1 MRQRIFAP
9 VPAILATPLLVVAAA
24 CGTDGVDAPHAGV
37 APSLSA
43 VATSGTA
50 AGVTSTSITPPP
62 GAVVVRLSV
71 GATRALTTSITRV
84 YSGPT
89 AAAKSIRWTSI
100 DPAVVTVDASGV
112 AKGIGTGTGRVV
124 ASATAIT
131 RQDTTWVVVTAP
143 VPPMVVLTAQQSIQ
157 AAVDANPA
165 GTTFLLKAGR
175 YVRQSVVPKS
185 GDTFRGEGAG
195 TILTGEGVTQFAFT
209 FGQQQPYPN
218 DVTIT
223 NLVVTQYAPP
233 FQTGAIQ
240 AGLSEDGGG
249 ARWTLDSLDVSDN
262 GYLGVR
268 VGNRTH
274 LLRSRLF
281 RNASMGYGG
290 IGDSVVIEG
299 NEIAYN
305 NPTASNM
312 DFEGGG
318 GKLVKTRW
326 AAVRN
331 NYSHHNGGVGLWTD
345 IDNRDVLYEGN
356 RVEYNVR
363 EGIAHET
370 NGPGCVIRNNT
381 LVGNGQQDV
390 RKNYWLWGAG
400 IGVHASPNVEVY
412 GNTLRDNA
420 TGIALVQ
427 QARGG
432 GAYGQYLVQ
441 NVYVHDN
448 TIDVGTTWEWARS
461 AGAVSD
467 VDSTIYTRNN
477 RFERNTYTLG
487 QNPRPYNWAGDYRR
501 WSEWRAYGVDA
512 SGTAATRTTSGAMA
526 PAP

>member
-1 MRQRIFAP
+1 MRLRIFAP
-9 VPAILATPLLVVAAA
+9 VPAIVATPLLVLAAA
-24 CGTDGVDAPHAGV
+24 CGTDSVSAPRATDAAALNT
-37 APSLSA
+37 APASA
-43 VATSGTA
+43 ALGAV
-50 AGVTSTSITPPP
+50 TPPAVTP
-62 GAVVVRLSV
+62 PVGAVVVRLTV
-71 GATRALTTSITRV
+71 GATRALTTSIPRIATPAV
-84 YSGPT
+84 S
-89 AAAKSIRWTSI
+89 AAKSIRWASV
-100 DPAVVTVDASGV
+100 DPAVVAVDANGV

-124 ASATAIT
+124 ASTIM
-131 RQDTTWVVVTAP
+131 RRDTTWVVVTAP
-143 VPPMVVLTAQQSIQ
+143 VPPMVVLTPGQSIQ
-157 AAVDANPA
+157 AAVNANPA
-165 GTTFLLKAGR
+165 GTTFFLKAGT
-175 YVRQSVVPKS
+175 YVRQSVIPKS

-195 TILTGEGVTQFAFT
+195 TILTGQGVTQFAFT

-268 VGNRTH
+268 VGTHTH
-274 LLRSRLF
+274 LLRSRLV

-290 IGDSVVIEG
+290 IGDSVLIEG

-326 AAVRN
+326 AVLRN

-370 NGPGCVIRNNT
+370 NGPGCVIRNNVLT
-381 LVGNGQQDV
+381 GNGQQDV
-390 RKNYWLWGAG
+390 RKNNWLWGAG
-400 IGVHASPNVEVY
+400 IGVHASPGVEVY

-420 TGIALVQ
+420 TGIALIQ
-427 QARGG
+427 QARGS

-441 NVYVHDN
+441 DVYVHDN

-467 VDSTIYTRNN
+467 VDGAIYARNN

-487 QNPRPYNWAGDYRR
+487 QNPRPFNWAGDYRR
-501 WSEWRAYGVDA
+501 WSEWRGYGVDA
-512 SGTAATRTTSGAMA
+512 SGTAVMRTASGVMA